1 MKLAEASVVGSLFGE
16 HPVLLLDDVLSELDD
31 ERQTYLLTR
40 MGEHQTI
47 VTTCDTA
54 AFART
59 NGKIVMVKAGT
70 VTEGEQGMYFHAGQD
85 FVLNTRDVIGVFDLD
100 TAGASRRTEE
110 YFRSAEDNGAVVDL
124 CAPGSLP
131 KSFLVTDFPDETIYI
146 SQLSP
151 VALKKRAEK
160 AELK

>member
-1 MKLAEASVVGSLFGE
+1 
-16 HPVLLLDDVLSELDD
+16 
-31 ERQTYLLTR
+31 
-40 MGEHQTI
+40 
-47 VTTCDTA
+47 
-54 AFART
+54 
-59 NGKIVMVKAGT
+59 
-70 VTEGEQGMYFHAGQD
+70 MYFHAGQD

-110 YFRSAEDNGAVVDL
+110 YISSAEDNGAVVDL

-131 KSFLVTDFPDETIYI
+131 KSFLVTDFPDETVYI

>member
-1 MKLAEASVVGSLFGE
+1 
-16 HPVLLLDDVLSELDD
+16 
-31 ERQTYLLTR
+31 
-40 MGEHQTI
+40 
-47 VTTCDTA
+47 
-54 AFART
+54 
-59 NGKIVMVKAGT
+59 
-70 VTEGEQGMYFHAGQD
+70 MYFHAGQD

-100 TAGASRRTEE
+100 IAGASCRTEE

>member
-1 MKLAEASVVGSLFGE
+1 
-16 HPVLLLDDVLSELDD
+16 
-31 ERQTYLLTR
+31 
-40 MGEHQTI
+40 
-47 VTTCDTA
+47 
-54 AFART
+54 
-59 NGKIVMVKAGT
+59 
-70 VTEGEQGMYFHAGQD
+70 MYFHAGQD

-151 VALKKRAEK
+151 VALKKRADK